1 MSMKLVILGLLMES
15 ESHPYVIR
23 QKMIEREMHHFVKM
37 RDGSLY
43 YAIDTLKKD
52 GFIETVE
59 KVKDSARPD
68 RTIYRI
74 TSKGEQLFH
83 KLLLEQFENQTQLF
97 HPMGPALIFSL
108 YGNQDDICRILRK
121 KLEEQKLKVQQMKD
135 LYEEHVPIV
144 PRGVLHMMWGAYE
157 HAETHL
163 RWLERLVKD
172 AEAGLLKERGVPL
185 DL

>member
-1 MSMKLVILGLLMES
+1 MKLVILGLLMES

-23 QKMIEREMHHFVKM
+23 QKMKDREMHYFVKM

-52 GFIETVE
+52 GYIETVE

-74 TSKGEQLFH
+74 TPSGEKLFQ
-83 KLLLEQFENQTQLF
+83 KLLLEQFESKEQLF
-97 HPMGPALIFSL
+97 HPMGPALIFAL
-108 YGNQDDICRILRK
+108 YGNQEDIYRILLKRQ
-121 KLEEQKLKVQQMKD
+121 EEQELRVQKLKD

-157 HAETHL
+157 HAVTQLH
-163 RWLERLVKD
+163 WLQRLVKD
-172 AEAGLLKERGVPL
+172 AKEGRLKERGVPL